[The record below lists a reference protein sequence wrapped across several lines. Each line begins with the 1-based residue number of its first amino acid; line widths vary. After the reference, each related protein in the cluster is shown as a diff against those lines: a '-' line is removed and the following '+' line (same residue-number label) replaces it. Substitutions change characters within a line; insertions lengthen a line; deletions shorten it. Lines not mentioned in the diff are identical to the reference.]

1 MAEFWT
7 GMPAWWDLLMGWC
20 KAMASAAHLYG
31 RPILAAESFT
41 AEPQGAK
48 WQNHP
53 FQLKPLG
60 DLAFTLGINRFVF
73 HRYSAQPWLNRQ
85 PGMTFGAF
93 GIHHERTN
101 TWWEQSRAWHLYL
114 ARCQYLLQRGRFLAD
129 VAYLGGEQAPH
140 SFPKREQL
148 EPAMPPGYDF
158 DDLPPSVLLE
168 HATVEDGRLVFPSGM
183 SYRLLVLPPGQTMT
197 PALLR
202 RIREL
207 IVAGA
212 TVVGPRPSRSPSLA
226 DYPQCDVEVRRLAD
240 ELWGECDGVSIT
252 ENRCGRGKVVWG
264 KPLAE
269 VLAGLEAPPDFACR
283 DVTVGEHIRYIHRT
297 SDGDDLYF
305 VASALPQARRFL
317 CTFRTSA
324 KRPELWWPDSGR
336 IERAAV
342 YDERDG
348 RTLLPLQLDPCGSV
362 FVVFRSGDAPSA
374 QRVVSVRRNGV
385 ETSGLAHTP
394 AAEFQLQQDS
404 DEIYASTEGTGYLV
418 EVAHPGAYELE
429 TASGRTLRFEVP
441 GLPAPL
447 EIRGPWE
454 LEFPKGW
461 GAPERVTLEHLVSW
475 TDHLHWGVKY
485 FSGTAL
491 YRREFEVPPALL
503 ARGPKLYLDLG
514 RVQVIAQARLN
525 GRDLG
530 ILWKP
535 PYRVEVT
542 EAVRAGRNELQVSVV
557 NLWPN
562 RLIGD
567 DHLPSDCEW
576 IPPASS
582 HNLVPHD
589 WGCAL
594 ARYPQWLV
602 DGKPSPAGR
611 VTFTTWRHWTK
622 NDPLLES
629 GLLGPVT
636 LHAAAQVRLAP

>member
-73 HRYSAQPWLNRQ
+73 HRYSAQPWLDRQ

-101 TWWEQSRAWHLYL
+101 TWWEQSRAWHTYL
-114 ARCQYLLQRGRFLAD
+114 ARCQYMLQRGQFVAD
-129 VAYLGGEQAPH
+129 VAYLGSENAPQ

-148 EPAMPPGYDF
+148 DPAIPPGYDF
-158 DDLPPSVLLE
+158 DDLPPGVVLE
-168 HATVEDGRLVFPSGM
+168 QATVQDGRVVFPSGM
-183 SYRLLVLPPGQTMT
+183 SYRLLALPPGQTMT

-202 RIREL
+202 KIREL

-212 TVVGPRPSRSPSLA
+212 TVVGPRPSSSPSLA
-226 DYPQCDVEVRRLAD
+226 DYPRCDAEVERLAD

-264 KPLAE
+264 KPLAD
-269 VLAGLEAPPDFACR
+269 VLAGLDVQPDFACR
-283 DVTVGEHIRYIHRT
+283 DVTVGEQIRYIHR
-297 SDGDDLYF
+297 SSGGDDLYF

-317 CTFRTSA
+317 CTFRTNG

-336 IERAAV
+336 IEPVAV
-342 YDERDG
+342 YDKREG
-348 RTLLPLQLDPCGSV
+348 NTLVPLQLDPCGSV
-362 FVVFRSGDAPSA
+362 FVVFRSSDVPPSE
-374 QRVVSVRRNGV
+374 RVVSVRRNGI

-394 AAEFQLQQDS
+394 AAEFQLQHDS
-404 DEIYASTEGTGYLV
+404 GEIYVNPGGAGYLI
-418 EVAHPGAYELE
+418 EVSHSGAYELK
-429 TASGRTLRFEVP
+429 TANGHTVRFEVP
-441 GLPAPL
+441 ALPGPL
-447 EIRGPWE
+447 EIKGPWE

-461 GAPERVTLEHLVSW
+461 GAPERVTLERLVSW
-475 TDHLHWGVKY
+475 TDHPHPGVKY
-485 FSGTAL
+485 FSGTAI
-491 YRREFEVPPALL
+491 YRRQFEVPTGLL
-503 ARGPKLYLDLG
+503 ARDRKLYLDLG

-535 PYRVEVT
+535 PFRVDVT
-542 EAVRAGRNELQVSVV
+542 EVVRAGRNELQVSVV

-576 IPPASS
+576 IPPASPR
-582 HNLVPHD
+582 NLVPHD
-589 WGCAL
+589 WGDVL
-594 ARYPQWLV
+594 GRWPQWLL
-602 DGKPSPAGR
+602 DKKPSPTGR
-611 VTFTTWRHWTK
+611 VTFTTWKHWTK

-636 LHAAAQVRLAP
+636 ILVAAQVRLVP